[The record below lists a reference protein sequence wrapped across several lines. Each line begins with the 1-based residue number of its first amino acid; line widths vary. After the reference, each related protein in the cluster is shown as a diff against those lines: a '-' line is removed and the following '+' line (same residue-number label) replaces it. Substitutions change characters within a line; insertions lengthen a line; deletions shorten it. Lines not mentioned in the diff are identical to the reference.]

1 MDNRLVEGAMRT
13 SSVSVSES
21 GARRL
26 DVRVRF
32 WKMAIRILCSLLLGS
47 QEQVLPNITSLWTV
61 HSPALSLAG
70 SFSSS
75 RSQWESPLQGH
86 QTFLWTTPFLHPPH
100 APQQAVSLH
109 LSLHHGIEWTIP
121 GMVFELLPHWTVSFL
136 WGKNHVYFCCTA
148 ENSGEIS
155 NATKKLVFVKHCWSV
170 GWR

>member
-1 MDNRLVEGAMRT
+1 MHSRASTWMDNRLVEGAMRT

-61 HSPALSLAG
+61 HSALSLAG

-86 QTFLWTTPFLHPPH
+86 QTFL
-100 APQQAVSLH
+100 
-109 LSLHHGIEWTIP
+109 
-121 GMVFELLPHWTVSFL
+121 
-136 WGKNHVYFCCTA
+136 
-148 ENSGEIS
+148 
-155 NATKKLVFVKHCWSV
+155 
-170 GWR
+170 